1 MRRVLQRRLR
11 SLTHSPDSSRATTPG
26 ARACQRSVRY
36 RLTCC
41 PQDLPSC
48 RTWQQDQE
56 TTAALHRRSVVRRF
70 SLRARGEVNPKNGRV
85 SVAAR
90 DCYPRWP
97 EADSLGLLV
106 YHLDRDC
113 VGRPQRLG
121 LLSATPHSLL
131 GLEIVPKALARG
143 NGWLGAERVHRR
155 TRPRSLPDHREIL

>member
-1 MRRVLQRRLR
+1 M
-11 SLTHSPDSSRATTPG
+11 SAFSA
-26 ARACQRSVRY
+26 
-36 RLTCC
+36 
-41 PQDLPSC
+41 LPSAMFPAGSAFVSDMA
-48 RTWQQDQE
+48 TGPGEE
-56 TTAALHRRSVVRRF
+56 TTAALHRRSVVVRRF

-106 YHLDRDC
+106 YRLGRDC

-121 LLSATPHSLL
+121 LLSATPHSSLL

-155 TRPRSLPDHREIL
+155 TRPRSLLDHRKIL